1 MALPTQGTAF
11 TIKVGAG
18 TATPIG
24 QAVSWSGPRF
34 DRNEIDTTHLASTAK
49 EYLLGLKDPGEFT
62 IDVNFDLSDPG
73 QSLVWDQLDVT
84 APAHF
89 TATFPSTPA
98 TGFTFDALVK
108 GFESSGN
115 ADDKIDGTIT
125 LRITGPVVRT

>member
-1 MALPTQGTAF
+1 MALPTQGTTF

-18 TATPIG
+18 AETPIG
-24 QAVSWSGPRF
+24 QCSSWSGPRF

-62 IDVNFDLSDPG
+62 IDVNFDLTDTG
-73 QSLVWDQLDVT
+73 QSLVWNQLDVT
-84 APAHF
+84 TSALYKV
-89 TATFPSTPA
+89 TFPSTPA
-98 TGFTFDALVK
+98 SGFSFNALVK

-125 LRITGPVVRT
+125 LRITGAVTRF